1 MRRLRRLRRHL
12 TYANVAAT
20 LALIV
25 AIAGGTT
32 AIAGSK
38 AAKNSVA
45 SSSIKPFNVTARDL
59 AGIRVVEVTNQ
70 FSAFAPCARGERLIG
85 GGGSSIPPGFPDLGV
100 SRPGGNG
107 WFVQQGAGP
116 NTLMAAY
123 ALCLESKPGK

>member
-1 MRRLRRLRRHL
+1 MRRIRSHL
-12 TYANVAAT
+12 SYANVVAT

-59 AGIRVVEVTNQ
+59 AGIKVVQANGQ
-70 FSAFAPCARGERLIG
+70 FATFAACPRRARLLG
-85 GGGSSIPPGFPDLGV
+85 GGGDTPPGDNLGQ
-100 SRPGGNG
+100 SRPGQNG
-107 WFVQQGAGP
+107 WYVQQGAGP
-116 NTLMAAY
+116 ETRVIAY
-123 ALCLESKPGK
+123 AICLSSNTGK